1 MLAEPLWLYGK
12 PVADEVLG
20 RVKAGIAHQV
30 RLGRRPPT
38 LSVVFVG
45 DNPASAVYIRQKERA
60 AARVGMR
67 SEVVHLSASVS
78 QSELLEVIDRL
89 NGDPAVDG
97 MIVQMPLPRGLDPD
111 VVLERVRPD
120 KDADG
125 LHPLNL
131 GRLLVGDR
139 GPRPCTPAGV
149 MALLAH
155 YGQDVAG
162 RPAVVV
168 GRSRL
173 VGWPAAILL
182 TQAQATVTLAHSR
195 TPDLAAVLRQAEVV
209 VAAAGQPGL
218 IRADE
223 LRPGAIVVDV
233 GITRTEDGLLGD
245 VDPAAASRV
254 GALSPVPG
262 GVGPLTVAMLLQNT
276 WEAYARGG

>member
-1 MLAEPLWLYGK
+1 
-12 PVADEVLG
+12 
-20 RVKAGIAHQV
+20 
-30 RLGRRPPT
+30 
-38 LSVVFVG
+38 
-45 DNPASAVYIRQKERA
+45 
-60 AARVGMR
+60 
-67 SEVVHLSASVS
+67 
-78 QSELLEVIDRL
+78 
-89 NGDPAVDG
+89 

-111 VVLERVRPD
+111 GVLERVRPE

-162 RPAVVV
+162 RPAAVV

-195 TPDLAAVLRQAEVV
+195 TPDLTAVLREAEVV
-209 VAAAGQPGL
+209 VAAVGHPGL
-218 IRADE
+218 IRADQ

-233 GITRTEDGLLGD
+233 GINRTEDGLLGD

-254 GALSPVPG
+254 AALSPVPG

>member
-1 MLAEPLWLYGK
+1 MWLYGK

-20 RVKAGIAHQV
+20 EVQEGVRKQV
-30 RLGRRPPT
+30 ELGRRPPM
-38 LSVVFVG
+38 LVVVYVG

-60 AARVGMR
+60 ARRIGMQ
-67 SEVVHLSASVS
+67 SQVIHLPATTRLSD
-78 QSELLEVIDRL
+78 LLEVIDRL
-89 NGDPAVDG
+89 NGDPGVDA
-97 MIVQMPLPRGLDPD
+97 MIVQMPLPPGLDPD

-131 GRLLVGDR
+131 GRLLAGAP

-155 YGQDVAG
+155 YGQEVSG
-162 RPAVVV
+162 RRAVVV

-182 TQAQATVTLAHSR
+182 TQAQATVTVAHSR
-195 TPDLAAVLRQAEVV
+195 TGDLPALLGQADVV
-209 VAAAGQPGL
+209 VAATGQPGL
-218 IRADE
+218 IQADH
-223 LRPGAIVVDV
+223 LRPGVIVVDV
-233 GITRTEDGLLGD
+233 GITRTEDGLKGD
-245 VDPAAASRV
+245 VDPKAASRA

-262 GVGPLTVAMLLQNT
+262 GVGPLTVAMLLRNT